1 MARRA
6 LTFLDG
12 TWHEGNPPIMGPLS
26 HAAWMSSIIFDG
38 ARGFEGVAPDLDRHC
53 VRAIAS
59 ARFMGLAPTRT
70 AEEIESLAREG
81 LAKFPTDAAVYIRPM
96 FWAEDG
102 WIEPDP
108 ASTRFCL
115 SIYESALPLP
125 GDDAACFAQGLR
137 RPSPEMAPTLAKA
150 ACLYP
155 QSGFAMRQAKQRGF
169 TNSVML
175 DPIGNVAE
183 FATAN
188 IFMAKDGAV
197 HTPVA
202 NGTFLAGITRSRVIE
217 LLRHDGVEV
226 VERAIRP
233 DDLRAADEIFQ
244 TGNFAKVLPC
254 IRLEDRHLQP
264 GPFYTRARKLY
275 WDWAHS

>member
-1 MARRA
+1 MARQA
-6 LTFLDG
+6 WTFLDG
-12 TWHEGNPPIMGPLS
+12 SWQEGNPPIMGPLT

-38 ARGFEGVAPDLDRHC
+38 ARGFEGIAPDLDRHC
-53 VRAIAS
+53 ARAVAS
-59 ARFMGLAPTRT
+59 AVAMGLGPTLT
-70 AEEIESLAREG
+70 AEEIEALAREG
-81 LAKFPTDAAVYIRPM
+81 LRRFPADAAVYIRPM
-96 FWAEDG
+96 FWADDG

-108 ASTRFCL
+108 AATRFCL
-115 SIYESALPLP
+115 SIYDSPLPQP
-125 GDDAACFAQGLR
+125 GDDSACFAKGLR
-137 RPSPEMAPTLAKA
+137 RPSPEMAPTRAKA

-169 TNSVML
+169 TNAVML

-197 HTPVA
+197 HTPAA
-202 NGTFLAGITRSRVIE
+202 NGTFLAGITRRRVID
-217 LLRHDGVEV
+217 LLRHAGVEV

-233 DDLRAADEIFQ
+233 DELADADEIFQ

-254 IRLEDRHLQP
+254 TRLEDRHLQP
-264 GPFYTRARKLY
+264 GPFYAKARKLY
-275 WDWAHS
+275 WEWAHS

>member
-1 MARRA
+1 MARQA
-6 LTFLDG
+6 WTFLDG
-12 TWHEGNPPIMGPLS
+12 SWQEGNPPIMGPLT
-26 HAAWMSSIIFDG
+26 HAAWMASIIFDG

-53 VRAIAS
+53 VRAVAS
-59 ARFMGLAPTRT
+59 AKAMGLEATLP
-70 AEEIESLAREG
+70 AEEIEALAREG
-81 LAKFPTDAAVYIRPM
+81 LRRFPADSAVYIRPM

-108 ASTRFCL
+108 AATRFCL
-115 SIYESALPLP
+115 SIYDSPLP
-125 GDDAACFAQGLR
+125 QPGEDSACFAQGLR

-169 TNSVML
+169 TNAVML

-197 HTPVA
+197 HTPAA
-202 NGTFLAGITRSRVIE
+202 NGTFLAGITRRRVID

-233 DDLRAADEIFQ
+233 DELADADEIFQ

-254 IRLEDRHLQP
+254 TRLEDRHLQP
-264 GPFYTRARKLY
+264 GPLYSKARKLY
-275 WDWAHS
+275 WEWAHS

>member
-1 MARRA
+1 MARQA
-6 LTFLDG
+6 WTFLDG
-12 TWHEGNPPIMGPLS
+12 SWQEGNPPIMGPLS

-38 ARGFEGVAPDLDRHC
+38 ARGFEGIAPDLDRHC
-53 VRAIAS
+53 ARAVAS
-59 ARFMGLAPTRT
+59 ARAMGLGPMFT
-70 AEEIESLAREG
+70 AEEIEALARDG
-81 LAKFPTDAAVYIRPM
+81 LRRFPDDAAVYIRPM

-108 ASTRFCL
+108 AATRFCL
-115 SIYESALPLP
+115 SIYDSPLP
-125 GDDAACFAQGLR
+125 QPGEDSACFARGLR

-155 QSGFAMRQAKQRGF
+155 QSGMAMRQAKQRGF
-169 TNSVML
+169 TNAVML

-197 HTPVA
+197 HTPAA
-202 NGTFLAGITRSRVIE
+202 NGTFLAGITRRRVIE
-217 LLRHDGVEV
+217 LLRHTGVEV

-233 DDLRAADEIFQ
+233 EELADADEIFQ

-254 IRLEDRHLQP
+254 TRLEDRHLQP
-264 GPFYTRARKLY
+264 GPLYAKARKLY
-275 WDWAHS
+275 WEWAHS